1 MRRRSNAIIAEDLN
15 DYLNQLVNQSKNY
28 SEKDNIVSYQ
38 LFDFENLSLNDNDKN
53 YINNDDLLSSKQKYK
68 IIIDDITKKFAVQ
81 YPKQYTNPRKM
92 KKHKK
97 MPKKI
102 LIVCIGV
109 LTEQFQGQMMF

>member
-68 IIIDDITKKFAVQ
+68 IIINDITKKFIN
-81 YPKQYTNPRKM
+81 KRKRNLIPFKI
-92 KKHKK
+92 KKFQKK
-97 MPKKI
+97 KRGFINNISISNSKTI
-102 LIVCIGV
+102 SCS
-109 LTEQFQGQMMF
+109 

>member
-38 LFDFENLSLNDNDKN
+38 LFDFENLSLNDNDRN

-68 IIIDDITKKFAVQ
+68 IIIDDITKKFIN
-81 YPKQYTNPRKM
+81 KRKRNLIPFKI
-92 KKHKK
+92 KKFQKK
-97 MPKKI
+97 KRGFINNISISNSKTI
-102 LIVCIGV
+102 SCS
-109 LTEQFQGQMMF
+109 

>member
-38 LFDFENLSLNDNDKN
+38 LFDFENLSLNDNDRN

-68 IIIDDITKKFAVQ
+68 IIINDITKKFIN
-81 YPKQYTNPRKM
+81 KRKRNLIPFKI
-92 KKHKK
+92 KKFQKK
-97 MPKKI
+97 KRGFINHISISNSKTI
-102 LIVCIGV
+102 SCS
-109 LTEQFQGQMMF
+109 

>member
-68 IIIDDITKKFAVQ
+68 IIIDDITKKFIN
-81 YPKQYTNPRKM
+81 KRKRNLIPFKI
-92 KKHKK
+92 KKFQKK
-97 MPKKI
+97 KRGFINNISISNSKTI
-102 LIVCIGV
+102 SCS
-109 LTEQFQGQMMF
+109 